1 MSDCGESAFYERI
14 DAYVLN
20 ALRKCDDFNSLMKN
34 NGGIHPIDLM
44 NSLHRLYKCKEIHKS
59 KYRRLVQSAGRKGQ
73 VAAEDMPNCLPVPHL
88 LDYDWRFSR
97 NGIENLARALRSS
110 IQDSK
115 ATVAFIGTPSLFK
128 HCVEALHK
136 NTMLVLVDQNAEK
149 HAAGIMSSRTKYI
162 NVDISGSCKALKRI
176 YADFIVM
183 DPPWYKIYYEL
194 FFDRA
199 MLMAQMDSCIVCVMP
214 PSFTRATA
222 DKEKEQLLKLL
233 DNQYGL
239 KKLHYYS
246 GVVSYHTPPYEQ
258 NVLKANG
265 ICCIPANWRIGD
277 ILVVQKKGSG
287 TRKKAVYLPSEESV
301 LWDEVSIG
309 PVRIKIRHE
318 KDQFDTY
325 NIKLDSIYPNDIYPS
340 VKRSSRGKSV
350 AINVWTSGNRVF
362 RCSNPALLYF
372 ALLHHDENLS
382 SAFTTHGFP
391 APEQEEL
398 LNIQKVVERIN
409 RIAHLE
415 CLEYGSNW
423 EA

>member
-1 MSDCGESAFYERI
+1 MHG
-14 DAYVLN
+14 
-20 ALRKCDDFNSLMKN
+20 
-34 NGGIHPIDLM
+34 
-44 NSLHRLYKCKEIHKS
+44 
-59 KYRRLVQSAGRKGQ
+59 
-73 VAAEDMPNCLPVPHL
+73 
-88 LDYDWRFSR
+88 
-97 NGIENLARALRSS
+97 ALRSS

-162 NVDISGSCKALKRI
+162 NVDISGPCKALKRI
-176 YADFIVM
+176 YADYIVM
-183 DPPWYKIYYEL
+183 DPPWYNIYYEL

-415 CLEYGSNW
+415 CLEYG
-423 EA
+423 

>member
-1 MSDCGESAFYERI
+1 MSSYGESAFYERI

-20 ALRKCDDFNSLMKN
+20 ALRKYDDFNSLMKN

-44 NSLHRLYKCKEIHKS
+44 SSLHRLYKCKKIHKS
-59 KYRRLVQSAGRKGQ
+59 KYRRLVQSAERNGQ

-128 HCVEALHK
+128 YCIEALHK
-136 NTMLVLVDQNAEK
+136 NTRLVLVDQNAEK
-149 HAAGIMSSRTKYI
+149 HAAGITSDRTKYI
-162 NVDISGSCKALKRI
+162 NVDISGSCKALKAI

-183 DPPWYKIYYEL
+183 DPPWYKSYYEL

-199 MLMAQMDSCIVCVMP
+199 MLMAQMD
-214 PSFTRATA
+214 T
-222 DKEKEQLLKLL
+222 
-233 DNQYGL
+233 
-239 KKLHYYS
+239 YS
-246 GVVSYHTPPYEQ
+246 GIVSYHTPPYEQ

-265 ICCIPANWRIGD
+265 IRCIPANWRIGD
-277 ILVVQKKGSG
+277 ILVVQKKEPGN
-287 TRKKAVYLPSEESV
+287 RKRAVFLPSEESI
-301 LWDEVSIG
+301 LWDEISIG

-318 KDQFDTY
+318 KGQIDTY
-325 NIKLDSIYPNDIYPS
+325 DIKLHSIYPSDIYPS
-340 VKRSSRGKSV
+340 VKRSSRGKGV
-350 AINVWTSGNRVF
+350 DINVWTSGNRVF

-372 ALLHHDENLS
+372 ALLHRNEDLLS
-382 SAFTTHGFP
+382 ALADQGFP

-398 LNIQKVVERIN
+398 INIQKAVERIK
-409 RIAHLE
+409 RIARLE
-415 CLEYGSNW
+415 YLEYGLNW